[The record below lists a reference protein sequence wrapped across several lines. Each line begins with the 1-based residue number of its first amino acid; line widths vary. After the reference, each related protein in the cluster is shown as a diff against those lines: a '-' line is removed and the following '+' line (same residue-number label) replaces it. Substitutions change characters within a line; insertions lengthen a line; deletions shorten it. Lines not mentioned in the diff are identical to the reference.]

1 MAITVVPEIEIKEQK
16 EYINKLKT
24 MVNGNKYYLM
34 TMGCQ
39 LNENDS
45 EKIAGMV
52 SEMGY
57 IEVENMEEA
66 DLVIFNTCC
75 VRENAENKILGHLG
89 ILKAIKKHK
98 TDMII
103 ALGGCMAQEP
113 HMIEKFKK
121 SHGQHIDIIF
131 GTHNM
136 YKLPELLYN
145 TIITHKKVTDIWN
158 IDGNIVEGL
167 PIKRTSSIQAS
178 VTIMNGCNNF
188 CSYCIVPY
196 VRGRERSRKKE
207 DIINEIK
214 ELAKSGVKEVTLLGQ
229 NVNSYGKDLEPN
241 VSFAS
246 LLSEV
251 AKIEGILRVRF
262 VTPHPKDFSD
272 ELIEVIA
279 KEEKVCKVIH
289 LPVQSGS
296 TKVLEKMNRK
306 YTKEKYLELVEKIK
320 AKIPNA
326 TFTTDII
333 VGFPGETE
341 EDFLDTMDV
350 VRKVRYDSAYTY
362 VYSVRVGTPAEK
374 MDNQIPE
381 DVKTERIGRL
391 IELVNTILEEQNE
404 KLVGTVQKVLVEG
417 KSKTDQKTLTGRT
430 DGGKVV
436 NFFGD
441 YNLIGQMI
449 ELEVTEQRK
458 WYLTG
463 NVIKEGYIN
472 KK

>member
-1 MAITVVPEIEIKEQK
+1 VAITVVSENEVLEQK
-16 EYINKLKT
+16 EYINKLKSI
-24 MVNGNKYYLM
+24 VSDKKYYLM

-52 SEMGY
+52 TAMGY
-57 IEVENMEEA
+57 IETDNMEDA

-89 ILKAIKKHK
+89 ILKAIKKHRQ
-98 TDMII
+98 DMMI

-136 YKLPELLYN
+136 YKFPEMLYK
-145 TIITHKKVTDIWN
+145 TIDTRKKVVDIWN

-167 PIKRTSSIQAS
+167 PIKRTSNIQAS

-207 DIINEIK
+207 DILSEIK
-214 ELAKSGVKEVTLLGQ
+214 ELAMQGVREVTLLGQ
-229 NVNSYGKDLEPN
+229 NVNSYGKDLEPQ
-241 VSFAS
+241 VSFAN

-251 AKIEGILRVRF
+251 AQIEGILRVRF

-272 ELIEVIA
+272 ELIEVVA
-279 KEEKVCKVIH
+279 NEEKVCKVIH

-296 TKVLEKMNRK
+296 TKILEKMNRK
-306 YTKEKYLELVEKIK
+306 YTKEKYLALVEKIK
-320 AKIPNA
+320 NKIPSA

-350 VRKVRYDSAYTY
+350 VSKVRYDSAYTY
-362 VYSVRVGTPAEK
+362 VYSIRVGTPAEK

-404 KLVGTVQKVLVEG
+404 KLVGTIQKVLVEG
-417 KSKTDQKTLTGRT
+417 KSKTDETVLTGRT

-436 NFFGD
+436 NFCGEEA
-441 YNLIGQMI
+441 LIGKMI

-463 NVIKEGYIN
+463 KVIRIIV
-472 KK
+472 

>member
-1 MAITVVPEIEIKEQK
+1 LAISVVPASEIEAQK
-16 EYINKLKT
+16 QYINKVKP
-24 MVNGNKYYLM
+24 MVVGYKYCLM

-57 IEVENMEEA
+57 SQTDNMEEA

-89 ILKAIKKHK
+89 ILKAIKRHK
-98 TDMII
+98 QDMII

-136 YKLPELLYN
+136 YKFPEMLYN
-145 TIITHKKVTDIWN
+145 TIITHKKVVDIWN

-167 PIKRTSSIQAS
+167 PIKRESDIKAS

-207 DIINEIK
+207 AILAEIK
-214 ELAKSGVKEVTLLGQ
+214 ELANSGVKEITLLGQ
-229 NVNSYGKDLEPN
+229 NVNSYGKDLEPT
-241 VSFAS
+241 VSFAN

-251 AKIEGILRVRF
+251 AQIEGILRVRF

-272 ELIEVIA
+272 ELIDVIA
-279 KEEKVCKVIH
+279 NNEKICKVIH

-306 YTKEKYLELVEKIK
+306 YTKEKYLDLVNKIRN
-320 AKIPNA
+320 KIPDA

-341 EDFLDTMDV
+341 DDFLDTMDV

-362 VYSVRVGTPAEK
+362 VYSIRVGTPAEK

-381 DVKTERIGRL
+381 EVKTERIGRL
-391 IELVNTILEEQNE
+391 IELVNEILEEQNE
-404 KLVGTVQKVLVEG
+404 KLVGTIQKVLVEG
-417 KSKTDQKTLTGRT
+417 KSKTDENVLTGRT
-430 DGGKVV
+430 DGGKVI
-436 NFFGD
+436 NFIGD
-441 YNLIGQMI
+441 DNFIGKMI
-449 ELEVTEQRK
+449 ELKITEQRK

-463 NVIKEGYIN
+463 ETLKIIG
-472 KK
+472 